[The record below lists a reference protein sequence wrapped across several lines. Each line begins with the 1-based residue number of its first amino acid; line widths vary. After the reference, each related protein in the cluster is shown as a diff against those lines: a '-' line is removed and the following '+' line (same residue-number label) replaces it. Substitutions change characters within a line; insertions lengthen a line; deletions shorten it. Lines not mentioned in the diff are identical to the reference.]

1 MDGPSSRV
9 AAGGLGLNRT
19 GPAPAVVEPDPAA
32 RSVDRPTRPVGA
44 RRGSGPGRPPAPVA
58 ELRTA
63 LRRDLSDLPAGSLVF
78 AACSGGPDSTA
89 LTAALAFIAPK
100 LGLRAGLLT
109 VDHAW
114 YDGSRNQADQVASLG
129 RRLGLAPV
137 EVLAAPSARSEGAA
151 RDARRAALL
160 AAATAHGAVA
170 VLLGHTLDD
179 QAETVLLRLARG
191 SGARS
196 LAGMPRRDGLI
207 RRPLLDVRR
216 AVARQACIEADLD
229 VWDDPTNRDPAF
241 ARARVRHRL
250 LPELEAVLGP
260 GVTAAL
266 ARTADLLRDD
276 ADALDAAAT
285 TALAGALRTDA
296 VPHIP
301 AGTDAV
307 PADTVPPV
315 PAAEA
320 AAVRLDV
327 AALTGLSAALR
338 SRVLRRALIQVG
350 CPPTALTAGH
360 VRAVDDLVTRW
371 RGQRGA
377 ALPAGVTA
385 RRTGGRLTLRAR
397 TDQGAE

>member
-1 MDGPSSRV
+1 M
-9 AAGGLGLNRT
+9 
-19 GPAPAVVEPDPAA
+19 
-32 RSVDRPTRPVGA
+32 
-44 RRGSGPGRPPAPVA
+44 A